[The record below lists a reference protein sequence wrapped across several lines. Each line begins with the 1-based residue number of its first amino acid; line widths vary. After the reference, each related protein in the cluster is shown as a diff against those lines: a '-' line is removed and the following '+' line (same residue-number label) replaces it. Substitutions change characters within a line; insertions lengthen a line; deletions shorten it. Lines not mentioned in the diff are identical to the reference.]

1 MFESL
6 SERFSG
12 VFNKLTRQGA
22 LSEKDVEHAL
32 KEIRVALIEA
42 DVSLS
47 VVRSFIKTVGKK
59 ATGQAVTR
67 SVTPGQQVIKIVH
80 DELKKILADSD
91 DNSDLKID
99 SPPAPILMVGLQGS
113 GKTTTT
119 AKLAKKLAAEKK
131 KVLMASLDN
140 RRPAAMEQ
148 LAILGQQAQIDT
160 LPIKS
165 NETAV
170 EIAKRAK
177 QQASLGGYD
186 VYLLDTAGRL
196 HVDNEL
202 MEEIQTVKE
211 VSNPHEVLL
220 VVDGLTGQDAVNV
233 AEEFNSRLNI
243 SGVILTRMDG
253 DGRGGAA
260 LSMRA
265 VTGKPIKFIGVG
277 EKVDALEQFVP
288 DRIAG
293 RILGMGDIVS
303 LVEKAQETFEAEKAE
318 RMMKRLQ
325 KGQFNMN
332 DLKSQ
337 LEQMKKM
344 GGMNSIMGMM
354 PGMNKMAKQISSA
367 GFDDKM
373 IARQVALVNSMT
385 RRERANPQI
394 LQASRKKRI
403 ASGSGLDV
411 SELNKLVKMQRQM
424 SDTMKKLGKSGGKGM
439 MSQIMQMISG
449 KTGNN
454 LPSAKDISDI
464 GKLSGGDLGDLLS
477 KDLDTLPKGKLPF
490 NLAGLGRKNK

>member
-6 SERFSG
+6 SERFSS

-22 LSEKDVEHAL
+22 LSAKDVEVAL

-47 VVRSFIKTVGKK
+47 VVRSFVKAVGKK

-80 DELKKILADSD
+80 DELIKVLTDSD
-91 DNSDLKID
+91 DRSDLKID

-119 AKLAKKLAAEKK
+119 AKLASRLSIDKK

-148 LAILGQQAQIDT
+148 LAILGQQANIDT
-160 LPIKS
+160 LPIKK

-170 EIAKRAK
+170 EIAKRAQ

-196 HVDNEL
+196 HVDKEL
-202 MEEIQTVKE
+202 MEEIESVK
-211 VSNPHEVLL
+211 VISKANEVLL
-220 VVDGLTGQDAVNV
+220 VVDGLTGQDAVNI
-233 AEEFNSRLNI
+233 AQEFNTRLDL

-265 VTGKPIKFIGVG
+265 VTGKPIKFIGIG
-277 EKVDALEQFVP
+277 EKIDALEEFSP
-288 DRIAG
+288 DRIA
-293 RILGMGDIVS
+293 RRLLGMGDIVS

-344 GGMNSIMGMM
+344 GGMQSIMGMM
-354 PGMNKMAKQISSA
+354 PGMGKMSKQISSS
-367 GFDDKM
+367 GFDDNM
-373 IARQVALVNSMT
+373 IAQQVALVNSMT
-385 RRERANPQI
+385 KKERANPQI

-403 ASGSGLDV
+403 AYGAGLEV
-411 SELNKLVKMQRQM
+411 SDLNKLIKMQRQM
-424 SDTMKKLGKSGGKGM
+424 SDMMKKLGKSGGKGM

-449 KTGNN
+449 KSGKGMITRQDAGESGTPSVDNVAKEIEKDLGNFSGNN
-454 LPSAKDISDI
+454 LPFN
-464 GKLSGGDLGDLLS
+464 LSGI
-477 KDLDTLPKGKLPF
+477 
-490 NLAGLGRKNK
+490 GRKNK